1 MSKLKEFFQIIAFF
15 KFYSL
20 PIAKLKRKSQ
30 IFLICRAA
38 HTKFI
43 TILGKDVK
51 IDQDRFRMFDIAF

>member
-15 KFYSL
+15 KCYGL

-30 IFLICRAA
+30 VFLICRAA